1 MTETPQ
7 RMGNKT
13 INKRSAIDPAL
24 VATLKSSLGKLETVE
39 DIGNLLTNKII
50 KISSVKVS
58 QR

>member
-24 VATLKSSLGKLETVE
+24 VATLKSSLGKLETIE

-50 KISSVKVS
+50 KILSVKVS

>member
-24 VATLKSSLGKLETVE
+24 VATLKSSLGKLETIE
-39 DIGNLLTNKII
+39 DIWNLLTCWIF